1 MKRILSLML
10 VLPFAAYAATGCS
23 KKVSSEEEE
32 AAGDN
37 GGGDNGG
44 GGGQGGDTGPQT
56 PGDVPAEDLAKNPI
70 EGVQP
75 PKAVYTSN
83 AYTDGPVW
91 HAKLGVLFFSQPLG
105 EGGLF
110 RMLPD
115 GRVMKVRDGVRA
127 EGSTPVGNT
136 INAAGEIV
144 TAEIKRITRTAFDE
158 KNAALAPVVIATG
171 FDPSQSPTPPS
182 EPGGHTS
189 QPGVFDTLNDVAARK
204 DGTLYATDPGFFETA
219 WANRIYRIAPDGTVQ
234 VVEAFEDVPRP
245 NGIALSEDEKHLYVS
260 FTTPI
265 QGTLPFIRQYN
276 VNDDG
281 SLGEWTKFVDI
292 GPDADSKPDGIA
304 VDLAGNVYVATKV
317 GIEVFKKDSTKI
329 GEVPLEEKATG
340 ITFGGKDMKSLY
352 ITTEGVKVWELR
364 VNVPGISQ

>member
-10 VLPFAAYAATGCS
+10 MLPFAAYAATGCT
-23 KKVSSEEEE
+23 KKVSDDEDT
-32 AAGDN
+32 AGENGGEN
-37 GGGDNGG
+37 GGGENGG
-44 GGGQGGDTGPQT
+44 PTDPNQ
-56 PGDVPAEDLAKNPI
+56 VPAEELNKNPI
-70 EGVQP
+70 EGVEP
-75 PKAVYTSN
+75 PKGVYTSN

-136 INAAGEIV
+136 INAAGELV
-144 TAEIKRITRTAFDE
+144 TAEIKRITRTPFDE
-158 KNAALAPVVIATG
+158 KNAAMAPVVIATG
-171 FDPSQSPTPPS
+171 YDPNGQPA
-182 EPGGHTS
+182 PGEGSTS
-189 QPGVFDTLNDVAARK
+189 VPGIFYTLNDVVAMK
-204 DGTLYATDPGFFETA
+204 DGSLFVTDPGFFESA
-219 WANRIYRIAPDGTVQ
+219 SANRIYRIAPDGAVQ

-245 NGIALSEDEKHLYVS
+245 NGIAFSPEEKYLYVG
-260 FTTPI
+260 FTTPV
-265 QGTLPFIRQYN
+265 QGTLPFIRQYL
-276 VNDDG
+276 VNPDG
-281 SLGEWTKFVDI
+281 TLGEWTKFVDI

-304 VDLAGNVYVATKV
+304 VDLAGNVYVATKK
-317 GIEVFKKDSTKI
+317 GIEVFKEDTSKI
-329 GEVPLEEKATG
+329 GEVALEEKPTG